1 MAPKVFTTGATGYIG
16 GDFLYALVQK
26 HPDWDITA
34 LVRNSDKGA
43 KVTAAF
49 PKVKLVC
56 GAIQSAS
63 DVIEGEATKADIVYH
78 FADSADDVPG
88 TTAIVKGLQK
98 KTTRGFYIHTSGT
111 GILTNES
118 ILTGRFGD
126 DFPKVYNDWDGIAE
140 LTNLPDDALHRNVD
154 KIVLAAGSDTIKTAI
169 VSPPTIYGRGR
180 GPDNNRSIQ
189 VYRATEAILK
199 HKKGFVIGKGE
210 NVWHEVHV
218 QDLSDLYVLLA
229 EAAAGS
235 TDGAPAT
242 WNDQGYYLAESGKF
256 VWGEILRDVAKE
268 AHKQGLLPEPT
279 ADGLGPD
286 QVQNFFDSGHYLV
299 GTTARGNAIR
309 ARKLLG
315 WKPHR
320 PSLEDEIPDIVKSE
334 AKALG
339 LTADKAPQ

>member
-49 PKVKLVC
+49 PKVKLVY
-56 GAIQSAS
+56 GTTQSAGN
-63 DVIEGEATKADIVYH
+63 VIEDEAAKADIIYH

-98 KTTRGFYIHTSGT
+98 KKTHGFYIHTSGT
-111 GILTNES
+111 GILTHETMS
-118 ILTGRFGD
+118 TGRFGD
-126 DFPKVYNDWDGIAE
+126 DFLNVYNDWDGIVE

-169 VSPPTIYGRGR
+169 VSPPTIYGPGR
-180 GPDNNRSIQ
+180 GPDNTRSIQ

-199 HKKGFVIGKGE
+199 HKKGFVIGKGK

-218 QDLSDLYVLLA
+218 HDLSDLYILLG

-235 TDGAPAT
+235 VDGAPAT
-242 WNDQGYYLAESGKF
+242 WNDQGYYLAENGRF
-256 VWGEILRDVAKE
+256 VWGEILRNVAEE
-268 AHKQGLLPEPT
+268 AHKQGFLPEST
-279 ADGLGPD
+279 ANSLGLEE
-286 QVQNFFDSGHYLV
+286 VQKFLESGHYLV
-299 GTTARGNAIR
+299 GTTSRGEAIR

-320 PSLEDEIPDIVKSE
+320 PSLEDEVPDIVKSE
-334 AKALG
+334 ARILG
-339 LTADKAPQ
+339 LTADKRLQ